1 MTTLRN
7 RRVVVG
13 PRGGRVVL
21 PTPCLSCVSWR
32 SCGYG
37 GATAFLGC
45 DSWVD
50 LEGHRVAL
58 DVDEPVPEVAQGELW

>member
-7 RRVVVG
+7 RRLVVG

-21 PTPCLSCVSWR
+21 PTPCLACVSWR
-32 SCGYG
+32 SCGYS

-45 DSWVD
+45 DSY
-50 LEGHRVAL
+50 RVVIEA
-58 DVDEPVPEVAQGELW
+58 PAEVEQGELF